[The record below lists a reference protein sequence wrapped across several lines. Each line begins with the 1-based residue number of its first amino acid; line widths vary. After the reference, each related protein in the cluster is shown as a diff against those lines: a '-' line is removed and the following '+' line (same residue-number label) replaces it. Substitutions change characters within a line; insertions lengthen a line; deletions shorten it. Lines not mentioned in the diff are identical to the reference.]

1 MATIATDVLTSARD
15 ATVAHLFTR
24 AEVVAGLEQLHDLV
38 LAVCPECLLKL
49 RGPPGGGMVYIPPE
63 RAHATQRKNLL
74 TISPEALGVRIRIMP
89 NPEEMYDAGKGAE
102 YLNRL
107 ERRNWCWSGKVVEAE
122 PLCGRGRNVGV
133 RGGPCGRADHARL
146 GVGSFVTR
154 GRQFHHRLNAEK
166 RTALLMGHTGPTIS
180 GRFPFRGGPS

>member
-1 MATIATDVLTSARD
+1 MDQMATIATDVLTWATD
-15 ATVAHLFTR
+15 ATVAHSSTR

-63 RAHATQRKNLL
+63 RAHAPQRKNLL
-74 TISPEALGVRIRIMP
+74 TVWPEALGVRIRIMP

-107 ERRNWCWSGKVVEAE
+107 ERRHLVLVGK
-122 PLCGRGRNVGV
+122 GR
-133 RGGPCGRADHARL
+133 
-146 GVGSFVTR
+146 
-154 GRQFHHRLNAEK
+154 
-166 RTALLMGHTGPTIS
+166 
-180 GRFPFRGGPS
+180 